1 MSHGQPCPTCDGS
14 CRLCRSP
21 DRVLPGPAPAPA
33 PAGPRARR
41 RGPGAFCP
49 EDWRPDAQ
57 RLAVDVNT
65 LFRCIAT
72 GSAFVTADT
81 RALRRALVGFFLLGH
96 TGAAPTDACWEALLQ
111 LSPEQAGPL
120 RRLLRAAAAGGPA
133 ARPLSPPARLPGP
146 LFGAECDVSGSDS
159 SSEDDY
165 EDDDEEEDEE
175 AGGAAAAAP
184 SRRRR
189 PRAAAASFLLSSPA
203 SGPPSS
209 SAASSRSSAS
219 ASSASSSSES
229 SPFSVSDGD
238 DDVFFPEPGA
248 AAAVGAA
255 AAAGRDNPLLAGPA
269 PRRAGRRRPAPGWR
283 WSSGSST
290 ASSPGSSPGPSPG
303 GTRAPPRR
311 RQRV

>member
-21 DRVLPGPAPAPA
+21 DRVLPGPAPAQ
-33 PAGPRARR
+33 AGPRTRR

-65 LFRCIAT
+65 LFCCIAT

-96 TGAAPTDACWEALLQ
+96 TGAVPTDACWEALLQ

-120 RRLLRAAAAGGPA
+120 HRLLRAAAAAGPA
-133 ARPLSPPARLPGP
+133 ARSLSPPARLPGP

-165 EDDDEEEDEE
+165 EDDYEDDEE
-175 AGGAAAAAP
+175 AEGAAAVP
-184 SRRRR
+184 SRQRRS
-189 PRAAAASFLLSSPA
+189 RAA

-219 ASSASSSSES
+219 SSSSSSSSSTSSTSSSSSSSSSSELFL
-229 SPFSVSDGD
+229 FSISDGE

-248 AAAVGAA
+248 NGGGGS

-269 PRRAGRRRPAPGWR
+269 PRRVGRRRPAPDWR

-290 ASSPGSSPGPSPG
+290 ASSPGPSPG